1 MGTQCDVRAC
11 GWRTA
16 PQCIGDPTCRNAP
29 IAINQQE
36 GKQLALFVPAKL

>member
-1 MGTQCDVRAC
+1 MGAQRDIRAG

-16 PQCIGDPTCRNAP
+16 PQRIGDPTCRDAP
-29 IAINQQE
+29 IHVDQQE